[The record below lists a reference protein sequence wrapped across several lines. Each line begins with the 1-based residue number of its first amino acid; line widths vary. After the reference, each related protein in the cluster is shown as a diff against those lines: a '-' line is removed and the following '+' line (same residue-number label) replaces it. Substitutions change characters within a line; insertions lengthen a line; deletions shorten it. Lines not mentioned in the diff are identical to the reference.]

1 MRRKLLLAP
10 AFLLGGLPALAQV
23 APAGPK
29 PALAPPPL
37 VLTPPAQSTAPAKS
51 EPVAQPPA
59 PAAAP
64 QGPKPA
70 PAPLPQPELVERLRT
85 FDPSAVQLVWSDR
98 RWQLMTGTD
107 VLKDFGRREAEA
119 RQAQRLIL
127 ELGLTQY
134 GTVGA
139 PSPVMEYWLA
149 SGQAPH
155 GTAAGLRVLPVDPAT
170 LRVEAMQSQWCLR
183 DGQRVLFNFGLRAE
197 EAHQALA
204 IIRKYGFTEVG
215 VVGQAVPSMMVFLAH
230 DGTTVGLPAR
240 HEPTNRTH
248 PTSRRPEAQVN
259 GPKSPAVNNTPGAFV
274 TPALPPLQPPPARHG
289 YDGLGE
295 RAQHNAIHG
304 QAPFVRAAAPPGL
317 EGLAERVPFD
327 WRQVQVRPDNGA
339 WKLTAG
345 GLVLADFG
353 KNEADARTALLAVHH
368 YHFTEQYRI
377 GKPEP
382 RCSWFLSNG
391 QPPRGVMLG
400 VPGVS
405 FQADGLSVQQL
416 GQRWGVCAG
425 DQVLLLVGERQE
437 EARQVLTAIQQNHFD
452 RLCRLGAFDGQG
464 MTFFVRS
471 R

>member
-23 APAGPK
+23 APAGPQ
-29 PALAPPPL
+29 PAVAPPPL
-37 VLTPPAQSTAPAKS
+37 VLTPPAQSPAPPKY
-51 EPVAQPPA
+51 EPAAQPPA

-64 QGPKPA
+64 QGPQSAPPA
-70 PAPLPQPELVERLRT
+70 LPQPEVVERLRS

-98 RWQLMTGTD
+98 RWQLMTGPD

-119 RQAQRLIL
+119 RQALRLIL
-127 ELGLTQY
+127 ELGLSQY

-149 SGQAPH
+149 SGQAPR
-155 GTAAGLRVLPVDPAT
+155 GNAMGLHVLPVDGAT
-170 LRVEAMQSQWCLR
+170 LRVEAVQSQWCLR

-197 EAHQALA
+197 EARQALA
-204 IIRKYGFTEVG
+204 IIQKYGFTEVG
-215 VVGQAVPSMMVFLAH
+215 VVGQAAPSMMVFLAH
-230 DGTTVGLPAR
+230 DGAPGGPTH

-248 PTSRRPEAQVN
+248 PTTHRPDAHAN
-259 GPKSPAVNNTPGAFV
+259 GPHAPAATGTPGAFV
-274 TPALPPLQPPPARHG
+274 TPALPPLQPPPSARHG
-289 YDGLGE
+289 YDGLSE
-295 RAQHNAIHG
+295 RARHDTLHG
-304 QAPFVRAAAPPGL
+304 QAPFVRAAAPPGF
-317 EGLAERVPFD
+317 EGLADRVTFD
-327 WRQVQVRPDNGA
+327 WRQVQLRPDNGA
-339 WKLTAG
+339 WKLVSG
-345 GLVLADFG
+345 GVVLANFG
-353 KNEADARTALLAVHH
+353 KNEADARTALSAVHH

-377 GKPEP
+377 GNPEP

-391 QPPRGVMLG
+391 QPPRGLMLG

-425 DQVLLLVGERQE
+425 DQVLLLLGERPE
-437 EARQVLTAIQQNHFD
+437 EARQVLAAIQQNHFD
-452 RLCRLGAFDGQG
+452 RLCRLGAFDGEG
-464 MTFFVRS
+464 MTFFVRT